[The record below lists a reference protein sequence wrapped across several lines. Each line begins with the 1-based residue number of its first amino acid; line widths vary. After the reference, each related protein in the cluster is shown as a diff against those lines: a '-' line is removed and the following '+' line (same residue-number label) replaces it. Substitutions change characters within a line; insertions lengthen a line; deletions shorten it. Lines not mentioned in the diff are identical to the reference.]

1 MNTVQPNESPL
12 NQVANPA
19 GVITD
24 FGEVER
30 WFVRRGVPQ
39 VIDEY
44 KATTDVFTR
53 MVPYFVLIFLLGA
66 LSTFGDK
73 FKGWTQAAV
82 LLAAIAMLASAA
94 AAVNRVRGRRPF
106 AWPDT
111 IGVLEVGLFLVGSPV
126 LALVFL
132 DDRTRTSLQLLAL
145 NVALLG
151 VGYVVTAYGLF
162 PMVRWG
168 VRQMWRE
175 IRGIITLLARTL
187 PLLLLFA
194 TFIFINAEMWQV
206 AHDLTWPLAVMVIAM
221 IVISASGFLLLKLPT
236 ELAGLQVFTSW
247 RQIEAK
253 TNGCAAPITTP
264 PGLSDPPEVPELGR
278 RERLNFA
285 LLIFIAE
292 FVQMALVAIV
302 IGAFYVVFGL
312 LTVRRETLLQWTA
325 ITEETLDASLL
336 FDRPFTIFGAE
347 VLLTWELLMVSS
359 FIAAISALQF
369 ATSQLTD
376 SNYRAEFSADVEA
389 ELREVLAVRAT
400 YLHSIREA
408 LAV

>member
-1 MNTVQPNESPL
+1 MNFN
-12 NQVANPA
+12 
-19 GVITD
+19 
-24 FGEVER
+24 EVER

-53 MVPYFVLIFLLGA
+53 MVPYFVLMFLLGA
-66 LSTFGDK
+66 LTTFGDK
-73 FKGWTQAAV
+73 FKGWGQAAV
-82 LLAAIAMLASAA
+82 LVAAVVILGSAA
-94 AAVNRVRGRRPF
+94 AGVNRLRGRRPF

-111 IGVLEVGLFLVGSPV
+111 IGVLEVGLFLIGSPMI
-126 LALVFL
+126 ALIFL
-132 DDRTRTSLQLLAL
+132 DDRTVRPLRLLGLNLALLAF
-145 NVALLG
+145 
-151 VGYVVTAYGLF
+151 GYVITAYGLI

-168 VRQMWRE
+168 IRQMWRE

-206 AHDLTWPLAVMVIAM
+206 AHDLTWPLAV
-221 IVISASGFLLLKLPT
+221 IVISMIVVAASGFLLLKLPT

-247 RQIEAK
+247 RQIEVQ
-253 TNGCAAPITTP
+253 TNACAAPITTP
-264 PGLSDPPEVPELGR
+264 PGLLDPPDIPVLRR

-292 FVQMALVAIV
+292 FVQMALVALV

-312 LTVRRETLLQWTA
+312 FTVRRETLLQWTE
-325 ITEETLDASLL
+325 ITEETLEASLL
-336 FDRPFTIFGAE
+336 FDQPVSVFGAE
-347 VLLTWELLMVSS
+347 VLLTWELLMVSG

-400 YLHSIREA
+400 YLHAIRKA
-408 LAV
+408 LG